1 MLASFVWNFSVAEYV
16 LMVGQ
21 ESKTIVIHCGRSQS
35 AVERWCLSQSQLR
48 LLVAKRVNVSLLGE
62 ARLC

>member
-1 MLASFVWNFSVAEYV
+1 MLASFVCHFSVAKYV

-21 ESKTIVIHCGRSQS
+21 ESNTIIIHSGRSQS
-35 AVERWCLSQSQLR
+35 AVERWCLSQSELR